1 MCRRS
6 CVLSRALAIL
16 SSMLG
21 NVSAT
26 TEVNQCGGTVEV
38 ERVIPGAECYWLH
51 GALSLSEQ
59 ASLFEFLKVHDQTDW
74 GNLPVCMKPAPK
86 TLQLAHGNGG
96 DVVSSLAF
104 DCRTMT
110 VASEAVCKVAGM
122 LYRCSLLSDRP
133 SYKAVSFSLAAIRYP
148 SPNGTFPKH
157 VDHCNDRSVVF
168 LFSLGC
174 HARFQVEVPP
184 TTEQRS
190 SSSRELELQSG
201 DALIFDPST
210 RAAIAHAVVGVGG
223 EESCPAALGERFDEL
238 RRFRY
243 GIQCR
248 VRF

>member
-16 SSMLG
+16 SFMLG

-26 TEVNQCGGTVEV
+26 TEVNQRDDAVEV
-38 ERVIPGAECYWLH
+38 DTVLPGAECYWLH

-59 ASLFEFLKVHDQTDW
+59 ASLFEFLKAHDRTDW
-74 GNLPVCMKPAPK
+74 DNLPVCMNPAPK
-86 TLQLAHGNGG
+86 TLQLAHGIGG
-96 DVVSSLAF
+96 EVVSSLAF

-110 VASEAVCKVAGM
+110 VASEAVCRVVGI
-122 LYRCSLLSDRP
+122 LCRCSLFSDRP
-133 SYKAVSFSLAAIRYP
+133 YYKAASFSLAAIRYP

-157 VDHCNDRSVVF
+157 VDHCNDGSLVF

-174 HARFQVEVPP
+174 HARFRVEVPP

-201 DALIFDPST
+201 DALVFDPST
-210 RAAIAHAVVGVGG
+210 RAAIAHAVAGVGG